1 MTKINPVDSIVI
13 VGGGTSAWLCAAYMS
28 HNHPF
33 LKVTIVDK
41 EVGTPVGV
49 GEGTLLS
56 FDKVMNNC
64 GFSIQDWFPKID
76 AAAKAGILFPGWGTD
91 QSDVWH
97 PFRFQSIDQLGLSL
111 FDCWASHQE
120 FDFKKYGL
128 TFYENAVEKNL
139 VDITELDAHAYH
151 IDAGKLVTYIQE
163 RLVHRRNVVSI
174 KSDVI
179 EILRDSETHN
189 VVELILKNGQKLSAD
204 LYVDCTGFKA
214 ILDHESDKVD
224 LSGRLFCDTAIA
236 AHVPYADID
245 TELRPYVIS
254 EQVEHGWVWN
264 IPVQTRI
271 GSGLVFNRTQT
282 SIEEAKDFFVNYWDN
297 RISKDNLKVLDWT
310 PYYKNNIWNKNV
322 VSVGLSAGFIEPLE
336 STGIALIIVGIEQ
349 LSFAIDSRSYSDTHV
364 NCYNLIMK
372 GYFEDSIDFVSM
384 HYANPTREG
393 KFWDWVRSTY
403 IKSQRQIH
411 YENQMLRT
419 NVPLP
424 IKGYGYMFG
433 GSNWF
438 CWLVQM
444 GYKLNDSLSV
454 LTKEQSLAEL
464 MRFYNYEISKPTRSI
479 PHEEYI
485 RSMIT
490 GKSNFIPKPY
500 KHNSN
505 MFPKYD

>member
-1 MTKINPVDSIVI
+1 MIKIKSVDSMII

-28 HNHPF
+28 HNHPH
-33 LKVTIVDK
+33 LNITIVDK
-41 EVGTPVGV
+41 EVGNPVGV

-56 FDKVMNNC
+56 FDKVMANC

-76 AAAKAGILFPGWGTD
+76 AAAKAGILFPGWGND
-91 QSDVWH
+91 QYKDVWH
-97 PFRFQSIDQLGLSL
+97 PFKFQGLQHLDMSL

-120 FDFKKYGL
+120 YDFKKYGL

-139 VDITELDAHAYH
+139 VDITELDGHAFH

-163 RLVHRRNVVSI
+163 KLNNRRRVDII
-174 KSDVI
+174 KSDVV
-179 EILRDSETHN
+179 EVLRDSDTHE
-189 VVELILKNGQKLSAD
+189 VTELVLKSGQRLSAD

-214 ILDHESDKVD
+214 ILDHEPDRVD

-236 AHVPYADID
+236 AHVPYKDID

-297 RISKDNLKVLDWT
+297 RISKDNLKVIDWT

-322 VSVGLSAGFIEPLE
+322 VSIGLSAGFIEPLE
-336 STGIALIIVGIEQ
+336 STGVALIIVGIEQ
-349 LSFAIDSRSYSDTHV
+349 LSFAIDSRSYTTTHAD
-364 NCYNLIMK
+364 CYNLIMK

-384 HYANPTREG
+384 HYANSTRKG
-393 KFWDWVRSTY
+393 KLWDWVRATF
-403 IKSQRQIH
+403 IKSQRQLH
-411 YENQMLRT
+411 YEKEMLRSNT
-419 NVPLP
+419 VLP
-424 IKGYGYMFG
+424 IKGYGYMFC

-438 CWLVQM
+438 CWLIQM
-444 GYKLNDSLSV
+444 GYKLSESLSG
-454 LTKEQSLAEL
+454 LNKEQTHKEL
-464 MRFYNYEISKPTRSI
+464 MRFYNYETSKHTRSMS
-479 PHEEYI
+479 HREYI
-485 RSMIT
+485 DAMIT
-490 GKSNFIPKPY
+490 GKSNFVPKPY
-500 KHNSN
+500 KH
-505 MFPKYD
+505 D

>member
-1 MTKINPVDSIVI
+1 MIKIKSVDSMII

-28 HNHPF
+28 HNHSH
-33 LKVTIVDK
+33 LNITIVDK
-41 EVGTPVGV
+41 EVGNPVGV

-56 FDKVMNNC
+56 FDKVMGNC
-64 GFSIQDWFPKID
+64 GFDIQDWFPKID
-76 AAAKAGILFPGWGTD
+76 AAAKAGILFPGWGKD
-91 QSDVWH
+91 QYKDVWH
-97 PFRFQSIDQLGLSL
+97 PFKFQGLQHSDMSL

-120 FDFKKYGL
+120 YDFKKYGL

-139 VDITELDAHAYH
+139 VDVTELDAHAFH

-163 RLVHRRNVVSI
+163 KLNNRRRVTI
-174 KSDVI
+174 IRSDVV
-179 EILRDSETHN
+179 EVLRNSDTHE
-189 VVELILKNGQKLSAD
+189 VTELVLKDGRRLSAD

-214 ILDHESDKVD
+214 ILDHEPDRVD

-236 AHVPYADID
+236 AHVPYEDID

-297 RISKDNLKVLDWT
+297 RISKDNLKVIDWT

-322 VSVGLSAGFIEPLE
+322 VSIGLSAGFIEPLE
-336 STGIALIIVGIEQ
+336 STGVALIIVGIEQ
-349 LSFAIDSRSYSDTHV
+349 LSFAIDSRSYTSTHTD
-364 NCYNLIMK
+364 CYNLIMK

-393 KFWDWVRSTY
+393 KLWDWVRATFV
-403 IKSQRQIH
+403 KSQRQLH
-411 YENQMLRT
+411 YEKEMLRDNT
-419 NVPLP
+419 VLP
-424 IKGYGYMFG
+424 IKGYGYMFC

-438 CWLVQM
+438 CWLIQM
-444 GYKLNDSLSV
+444 GYKLSESLSG
-454 LTKEQSLAEL
+454 LDKQQTHKEL
-464 MRFYNYEISKPTRSI
+464 MKFYNYETSKYTRSV
-479 PHEEYI
+479 PHREYI
-485 RSMIT
+485 TSMIT
-490 GKSNFIPKPY
+490 GKSNFVPKPY
-500 KHNSN
+500 TH
-505 MFPKYD
+505 D